1 MAHVA
6 HSTRGFERERYD
18 TRRDSR
24 IERTTTGTHTRYTS
38 VDRRDR

>member
-1 MAHVA
+1 MARVE
-6 HSTRGFERERYD
+6 HSSRGFERERYD

-24 IERTTTGTHTRYTS
+24 IERTGTGTHTRDTS